1 MAKFPSEV
9 ITVSRDSLERAR
21 GCMVAAGMFFQP
33 GAEDISQA
41 IELGLRTEEDPD
53 DIYKI
58 CIERVTADK
67 SVLAMASLII
77 FFLVR
82 DNLPM
87 KKACMAAWK
96 TADKFKDPI
105 IKSLADALIAADTPK
120 RRGQLVAGFLKSQD
134 LRDKLGLSIYLN
146 LMEMED
152 TFHAHIGEIKKQ
164 PEIETRIMASAFA
177 GAIYGLKEV
186 SAESKD

>member
-1 MAKFPSEV
+1 M
-9 ITVSRDSLERAR
+9 SRDSLERAR

-58 CIERVTADK
+58 CIKRVTADK

-82 DNLPM
+82 DSLPM
-87 KKACMAAWK
+87 KKAK
-96 TADKFKDPI
+96 
-105 IKSLADALIAADTPK
+105 
-120 RRGQLVAGFLKSQD
+120 
-134 LRDKLGLSIYLN
+134 
-146 LMEMED
+146 
-152 TFHAHIGEIKKQ
+152 
-164 PEIETRIMASAFA
+164 
-177 GAIYGLKEV
+177 
-186 SAESKD
+186 

>member
-1 MAKFPSEV
+1 
-9 ITVSRDSLERAR
+9 
-21 GCMVAAGMFFQP
+21 MVAAGMFFQP

-41 IELGLRTEEDPD
+41 IELGLRTEEEPE

-58 CIERVTADK
+58 CVERVTADK

-82 DNLPM
+82 DNMTM
-87 KKACMAAWK
+87 KKACLSAWK

-120 RRGQLVAGFLKSQD
+120 RRGQLVANFLKSD
-134 LRDKLGLSIYLN
+134 NLRDKLGLSIYLN
-146 LMEMED
+146 VMEMED
-152 TFHAHIGEIKKQ
+152 TFHAHMNEIKKQ
-164 PEIETRIMASAFA
+164 SNLETRIMASAFA

-186 SAESKD
+186 SAEKNA

>member
-1 MAKFPSEV
+1 MTKSPYEV

-41 IELGLRTEEDPD
+41 IELGLRTEEEPE

-58 CIERVTADK
+58 CVERVTADK

-82 DNLPM
+82 DNMTM
-87 KKACMAAWK
+87 KKACLSAWK

-120 RRGQLVAGFLKSQD
+120 RRGQLVANFLKSD
-134 LRDKLGLSIYLN
+134 NLRDKLGLSIYLN
-146 LMEMED
+146 VMEMED
-152 TFHAHIGEIKKQ
+152 TFHAHMNEIKKQ
-164 PEIETRIMASAFA
+164 SNLETRIMASAFA
-177 GAIYGLKEV
+177 GAVYGLKEV
-186 SAESKD
+186 SADKNA